1 MRIVVADDSVLLR
14 EGLVQ
19 ILTHAGHEVLGQA
32 GSADELVHLVES
44 LYSSGSGLVGGLDLV
59 VTDVRMPP
67 GMGTDGL
74 VAAKQLRDRFPAL
87 PLVVLSQY
95 VAPSYATELLSSSAG
110 SSAIGGVG
118 YLLKDRVSRV
128 ADFLKSLNVVVA
140 GGVVIDPEVAAKLIS
155 MRASRLGSL
164 TLREKEVLGLMAQGL
179 SNQQIAGVLV
189 LSAGAVAKHVAS
201 VFTKLGLGPQEDNRR
216 VRAVLTYLN
225 ENELN
230 QL

>member
-32 GSADELVHLVES
+32 GSADELVRLVES

-59 VTDVRMPP
+59 LTDVRMPP

-110 SSAIGGVG
+110 SSAIDGVG

-155 MRASRLGSL
+155 MRASHLGSL
-164 TLREKEVLGLMAQGL
+164 TLREKEVLELMAQGL

>member
-44 LYSSGSGLVGGLDLV
+44 LYSSGY
-59 VTDVRMPP
+59 
-67 GMGTDGL
+67 GL

-95 VAPSYATELLSSSAG
+95 VAPSYATDLLSSSAG

-164 TLREKEVLGLMAQGL
+164 TLREKGVLGLMAQGL

-189 LSAGAVAKHVAS
+189 LYAGAVAKHVAS
-201 VFTKLGLGPQEDNRR
+201 AFTKLGLGPQEDNRR